1 MYLIY
6 MYIYVYMYV
15 YLQSYT
21 YTLEHLRWCTA
32 QDLGKL
38 GMLETQIGKLLK
50 GITPVLPEA
59 ELITGSTKL

>member
-1 MYLIY
+1 
-6 MYIYVYMYV
+6 MYV

>member
-1 MYLIY
+1 
-6 MYIYVYMYV
+6 MYV

-50 GITPVLPEA
+50 GITSSRRRLKHIIDKEMCF
-59 ELITGSTKL
+59 

>member
-1 MYLIY
+1 
-6 MYIYVYMYV
+6 MYV

-21 YTLEHLRWCTA
+21 YTLEHQRWCTA

-59 ELITGSTKL
+59 ELSRFDEAVSASERARGGG